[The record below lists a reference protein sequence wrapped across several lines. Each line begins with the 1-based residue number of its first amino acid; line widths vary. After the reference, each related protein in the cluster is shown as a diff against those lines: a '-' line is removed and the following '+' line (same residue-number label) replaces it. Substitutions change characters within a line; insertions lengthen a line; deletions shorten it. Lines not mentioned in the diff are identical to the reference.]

1 MYSQLHFL
9 AVLAQLVERLLAK
22 QKAAGSRPAYRT
34 NNTKK
39 IRLPAFILFFFILTS
54 CGGGGSSNIN
64 ETTDSNSNQDTNI
77 NSEVCSNAGRDGLTK
92 CDLKHDGLDRFYY
105 VYRPSNLDSNKSIP
119 ILFALHGYGS
129 SASRHLSYTN
139 YFSIADTN
147 NFIVIFPQGTT
158 TTILSSH
165 WNVGGWTSSST
176 VKDIEFIDTI
186 INLIK
191 DKIQI
196 DETRIYSSG
205 MSNGGYMSYH
215 LACNLSERFAAI
227 ASITGS
233 MTNETFNNCSPS
245 HPIPVLQ
252 IHGLLDIVVPYA
264 GNSGSKSIPDVID
277 YWVNFNSCN
286 IEPNKV
292 IKYSNDLDLIIY
304 DTYKNCLNNVDVKL
318 ILHPQM
324 GHTWPSLNE
333 YNVSASNEV
342 WDFVSRYDI
351 YGLID

>member
-196 DETRIYSSG
+196 DETEYT
-205 MSNGGYMSYH
+205 H
-215 LACNLSERFAAI
+215 LE
-227 ASITGS
+227 
-233 MTNETFNNCSPS
+233 
-245 HPIPVLQ
+245 
-252 IHGLLDIVVPYA
+252 
-264 GNSGSKSIPDVID
+264 
-277 YWVNFNSCN
+277 
-286 IEPNKV
+286 
-292 IKYSNDLDLIIY
+292 
-304 DTYKNCLNNVDVKL
+304 CLMVA
-318 ILHPQM
+318 
-324 GHTWPSLNE
+324 T
-333 YNVSASNEV
+333 
-342 WDFVSRYDI
+342 
-351 YGLID
+351 